1 VLNEVAIPLSRRRRW
16 LGRPAVALH
25 RLALA
30 VVRRLPARRSP
41 PSRPV
46 VRIVMTNAYAMGGTI
61 RATLTLAGLLAEH
74 YEVEVIAVRRR
85 GARRPFFAFPP
96 GVTVTTLDDPS
107 TGPRHLARR
116 LLSRL
121 PSVLVHPEDYAYARA
136 TLWTDLLL
144 LRRLRAMGRD
154 DVVIVTRPAWAL
166 LAAAAVPSGTRV
178 IGQEHMHFGA
188 HRPAL
193 AADIRRRYGA
203 LEALVVLTR
212 DELAGYGRMLDGT
225 RVVRIPNAVAAVDG
239 PPASL
244 ADKVVVAAGRL
255 NRQKGFDLLLHAWV
269 SVADRHPDWRLRIY
283 GGGELR
289 DSLEQL
295 LAELGIE
302 ASAALMG
309 PTRDLPAA
317 MRAASV
323 FALSSRFE
331 GFGMVIVEAMAVGLP
346 VVSFDCPRGPSDII
360 TPGRDGDLVAP
371 EDVDALAA
379 ALSDL
384 LADPERRRAYASV
397 AVETARTYEPASVG
411 AQWRELLG

>member
-1 VLNEVAIPLSRRRRW
+1 
-16 LGRPAVALH
+16 
-25 RLALA
+25 
-30 VVRRLPARRSP
+30 
-41 PSRPV
+41 
-46 VRIVMTNAYAMGGTI
+46 MTNAYAMGGTI
-61 RATLTLAGLLAEH
+61 RATLTLAELLAAH
-74 YEVEVIAVRRR
+74 YEVELIAVRRR
-85 GARRPFFAFPP
+85 GSKQPFFAFPP
-96 GVTVTTLDDPS
+96 GVTMTTLDDPNA
-107 TGPRHLARR
+107 GPHTLARR

-136 TLWTDLLL
+136 TLWSDLLL
-144 LRRLRAMGRD
+144 LRRLRAMGGET
-154 DVVIVTRPAWAL
+154 VIVTRPGWAL
-166 LAAAAVPSGTRV
+166 LATAAVPPGTRV

-203 LEALVVLTR
+203 LDALVVLTA
-212 DELAGYGRMLDGT
+212 DELEGYGRMLPGT
-225 RVVRIPNAVAAVDG
+225 RVVRIPNAVAIPDG
-239 PPASL
+239 PPAAL
-244 ADKVVVAAGRL
+244 DEKVVVAAGRL
-255 NRQKGFDLLLHAWV
+255 NRQKGFDLLLRAWA
-269 SVADRHPDWRLRIY
+269 SVAPRHPDWRLRIY

-289 DSLEQL
+289 ETLDALV
-295 LAELGIE
+295 AELGLGG
-302 ASAALMG
+302 SAALMG

-317 MRAASV
+317 LRAASV

-331 GFGMVIVEAMAVGLP
+331 GFGMVIVEAMAAGLP

-360 TPGRDGDLVAP
+360 TPGRDGDLVPP

-411 AQWRELLG
+411 AQWRDLLG